1 MIIFIGFLITRYIYT
16 SFIVEKFEYSLVYFL
31 ILLVAVQA
39 IHDVFFYVGV
49 IKPLP
54 YGHNQMIDVFKRY
67 AEDLG
72 GNIIIG
78 DALLMLGS
86 AFIALFYKYIP
97 SHAFISIS
105 SVVVYALT
113 YVLFTRNPYLAE
125 ETKKKDD
132 LEKEKE
138 KTVPQNNFDNASS
151 QKIDAYK
158 RML

>member
-1 MIIFIGFLITRYIYT
+1 
-16 SFIVEKFEYSLVYFL
+16 
-31 ILLVAVQA
+31 
-39 IHDVFFYVGV
+39 
-49 IKPLP
+49 
-54 YGHNQMIDVFKRY
+54 MIDVFKRY

-138 KTVPQNNFDNASS
+138 KTVPQNNFEGFNNQNSQQS

-158 RML
+158 RMV